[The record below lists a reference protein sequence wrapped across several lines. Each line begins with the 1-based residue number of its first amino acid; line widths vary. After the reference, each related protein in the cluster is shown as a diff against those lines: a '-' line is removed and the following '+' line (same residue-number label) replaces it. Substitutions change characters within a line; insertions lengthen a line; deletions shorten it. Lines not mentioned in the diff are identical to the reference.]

1 MFKLNDPLKFV
12 KGTYEATFFNPKV
25 GNLLY
30 RTRKAQ
36 TSQITSSVNLGPIN
50 GGIGNPTVIQIP
62 DTPKLDVK
70 LTAADFS
77 LDARGLQ
84 VGSDVSYNGVEPI
97 DEAVEAVG
105 TTLTVSQIPCAPLG
119 TCRVECTINNE
130 SKAYLIDPVTK
141 VVQGFT
147 ATSGTTYCVHYSRKN
162 PSAEQLDINTLFAP
176 GVVRALFKLPVF
188 SKEGVSDVMSSS
200 KCGYLYI
207 TIPRLQFN
215 GDVSTDG
222 SQTTPATTVMDG
234 TALSYEEACEAGLDC
249 SDTASEPKLA
259 YMVYVP
265 VGDVAQSAV
274 GLAVVG
280 GEVTVAHGA
289 TAQIPVKLVM
299 PNDTIVT
306 APYNGYTYNITDE
319 SKATVD
325 TNGVVTGGSAAGD
338 TEVVITLKSNTK
350 LTCTA
355 NISVT

>member
-12 KGTYEATFFNPKV
+12 KGTYEATFFNPRL
-25 GNLLY
+25 GDILY

-36 TSQITSSVNLGPIN
+36 TSQITSSINLGPVN
-50 GGIGNPTVIQIP
+50 GGIGNPTIIQLP

-105 TTLTVSQIPCAPLG
+105 TALTVSQTPCAPLG
-119 TCRVECTINNE
+119 SCRVECTINNDT
-130 SKAYLIDPVTK
+130 KAYLIDAATK
-141 VVQGFT
+141 TVQGFT

-162 PSAEQLDINTLFAP
+162 ASAEQLDINTMFAP
-176 GVVRALFKLPVF
+176 GVVRALFRLPVF
-188 SKEGVSDVMSSS
+188 SKEGTGDVMSSS
-200 KCGYLYI
+200 KCGDLYI

-215 GDVSTDG
+215 GDVSTEG

-265 VGDVAQSAV
+265 VGDVAQKAV

-280 GEVTVAHGA
+280 GEVTVAHGE

-299 PNDTIVT
+299 PNDTILT
-306 APYNGYTYNITDE
+306 AAYNGYTY
-319 SKATVD
+319 SAASASVATVD
-325 TNGVVTGGSAAGD
+325 ENGVVTGVAAGD
-338 TEVVITLKSNTK
+338 TEVVVTLKSNTA
-350 LTCTA
+350 LTCAA
-355 NISVT
+355 NITVT